1 MIVSS
6 CRSSSIMQNLFLGP
20 LSSILWKGEVCDDD
34 DDDDDTI
41 FIHFKMSTS
50 LKKSQTTKEESFLS
64 LLWKD
69 SSKTRLMRTVFE
81 NHQKCLRRILKCKQF
96 WLLLFLL
103 LSYQLLQFCCKMEH
117 FMVISNTVNA
127 GGFHHRLLS
136 SFLFHFPTIVYK
148 FFSNPNS
155 SIARRAGLK
164 LWQLVATET
173 CRL

>member
-1 MIVSS
+1 
-6 CRSSSIMQNLFLGP
+6 MQNLFLGP
-20 LSSILWKGEVCDDD
+20 LFSV
-34 DDDDDTI
+34 
-41 FIHFKMSTS
+41 IHS
-50 LKKSQTTKEESFLS
+50 LKRRSLWWWWWYHLHPFQNVNLIEEKPNNKGRVFFLS